1 MAQLGSEVDVTKFKI
16 VAVFLAVLLS
26 AGHASAQQPPDEK
39 LAVAMQLLNERTG
52 QVIELAAEVQKL
64 SKQLQEA
71 RAELAKSKAPPP
83 AKP

>member
-1 MAQLGSEVDVTKFKI
+1 VTKFKI
-16 VAVFLAVLLS
+16 VAVFLAAMLA

-64 SKQLQEA
+64 NKQLQEA
-71 RAELAKSKAPPP
+71 RAELAKGKTPPP

>member
-1 MAQLGSEVDVTKFKI
+1 MTKLKI

-64 SKQLQEA
+64 GKQLQEA
-71 RAELAKSKAPPP
+71 RAELAKAKTPPP
-83 AKP
+83 AKPVP

>member
-1 MAQLGSEVDVTKFKI
+1 MKKLALILTLLAAAPAFAQ
-16 VAVFLAVLLS
+16 AP
-26 AGHASAQQPPDEK
+26 QQPPDEK

-64 SKQLQEA
+64 GKQLQA
-71 RAELAKSKAPPP
+71 AQAELAKAKTPPP

>member
-1 MAQLGSEVDVTKFKI
+1 MVKLKI
-16 VAVFLAVLLS
+16 LAVFLGVLFT
-26 AGHASAQQPPDEK
+26 AGQAAAQQPPVDEK

-64 SKQLQEA
+64 GKQLQEA
-71 RAELAKSKAPPP
+71 RAELAKGKTPPP

>member
-1 MAQLGSEVDVTKFKI
+1 MLRLAALLILLPSIAFAQ
-16 VAVFLAVLLS
+16 AP
-26 AGHASAQQPPDEK
+26 QQPPDEK

-64 SKQLQEA
+64 GKQLQEA
-71 RAELAKSKAPPP
+71 RAELAKAKTPPP

>member
-1 MAQLGSEVDVTKFKI
+1 MRKI
-16 VAVFLAVLLS
+16 AAIAAALILS
-26 AGHASAQQPPDEK
+26 APALAQAPQQPPDEK

-64 SKQLQEA
+64 GKQLQEA
-71 RAELAKSKAPPP
+71 RAELAKAKTPPP

>member
-1 MAQLGSEVDVTKFKI
+1 MKKI
-16 VAVFLAVLLS
+16 ALILMLLS
-26 AGHASAQQPPDEK
+26 AAPAFAQQPPDEK

-64 SKQLQEA
+64 NKQLQEA
-71 RAELAKSKAPPP
+71 RAELAKAKTPPPP